1 MFLSQKFSKAV
12 QYAAEVHK
20 TQKRKGTD
28 IPYIAHLLAVAS
40 IALEYGANED
50 EAIAALLHDAPE
62 DAGGQDRLEEIR
74 QQFGDIV
81 ADIVQDCS
89 DTFDIPKPPWKKRKK
104 EYIDSIEGKSSSS
117 RFVSAADKLHNA
129 RSILLDYRTIGDALW
144 PRFATGKVDV
154 LWYYRSLVTAYGVG
168 GSFRRQGF
176 GDLLKDLNDVV
187 SEIHRLTALNPVISG
202 EAI

>member
-1 MFLSQKFSKAV
+1 MFLSLKLSKAV
-12 QYAAEVHK
+12 HYAAEVHK

-104 EYIDSIEGKSSSS
+104 EYIDSIKGKSSSS

-187 SEIHRLTALNPVISG
+187 SEIHRLTAPNPVISD

>member
-1 MFLSQKFSKAV
+1 MSFSLQFSRAV
-12 QYAAEVHK
+12 HYAAEVHK

-28 IPYIAHLLAVAS
+28 IPYIAHLLAVAG
-40 IALEYGANED
+40 IALEYGANEN

-62 DAGGQDRLEEIR
+62 DAGGEDRLEEIR

-81 ADIVQDCS
+81 ADIVEACS
-89 DTFDIPKPPWKKRKK
+89 DTFVIPKPAWQKRK
-104 EYIDSIEGKSSSS
+104 EDYIASIASKSSSA

-129 RSILLDYRTIGDALW
+129 RSILLDYCEMGDALW
-144 PRFATGKVDV
+144 PRFATGKAGV
-154 LWYYRSLVTAYGVG
+154 LWYYRSLVTAYGDG

-187 SEIHRLTALNPVISG
+187 SEIERLTALNRVISG
-202 EAI
+202 QTI

>member
-1 MFLSQKFSKAV
+1 MFLTLKFSKAV
-12 QYAAEVHK
+12 HYAAEVHK

-104 EYIDSIEGKSSSS
+104 EYIYSIKGKSSSS
-117 RFVSAADKLHNA
+117 RLVSAADKLHNA

-187 SEIHRLTALNPVISG
+187 SEIHGLTAPNPVISD

>member
-1 MFLSQKFSKAV
+1 MFLTLKFSKAV
-12 QYAAEVHK
+12 HYAAEVHK

-104 EYIDSIEGKSSSS
+104 EYIDSIKGKSSSS

-187 SEIHRLTALNPVISG
+187 SEIDLLTALNPVISG

>member
-1 MFLSQKFSKAV
+1 MFLSLKFSKAV
-12 QYAAEVHK
+12 HYAAEVHK

-104 EYIDSIEGKSSSS
+104 EYIDSIKGKSSSS

-129 RSILLDYRTIGDALW
+129 RSILLDYRTIADALW

-187 SEIHRLTALNPVISG
+187 SEIHRLTAPNPVISD

>member
-1 MFLSQKFSKAV
+1 MFLSLKFSEAV

-28 IPYIAHLLAVAS
+28 IPYIANLLAVAS
-40 IALEYGANED
+40 IALEYGANEN

-104 EYIDSIEGKSSSS
+104 EYIDSIKGKSSSS

-154 LWYYRSLVTAYGVG
+154 LWYYLSLVTAYGVG
-168 GSFRRQGF
+168 VSFRRQGF
-176 GDLLKDLNDVV
+176 GDLLKDLKDVV
-187 SEIHRLTALNPVISG
+187 SEIERLTALNPVISG

>member
-1 MFLSQKFSKAV
+1 MFLSLKFSKAV
-12 QYAAEVHK
+12 HYAAEVHK

-89 DTFDIPKPPWKKRKK
+89 DTFDIPKPPWKKRKND
-104 EYIDSIEGKSSSS
+104 YIDSIASKSSSS

-144 PRFATGKVDV
+144 SRFATGKVDV
-154 LWYYRSLVTAYGVG
+154 LWYYLSLVTAYGEG

-176 GDLLKDLNDVV
+176 GDLLNDLNDVV
-187 SEIHRLTALNPVISG
+187 NEIKRVTALNPVISD

>member
-1 MFLSQKFSKAV
+1 MFLSLKFSKAV

-40 IALEYGANED
+40 IALEYGANEN

-104 EYIDSIEGKSSSS
+104 EYIDSIKGKSSSS

-187 SEIHRLTALNPVISG
+187 SEIHRLTTLNPVISD

>member
-1 MFLSQKFSKAV
+1 MSFSLKFSKAV

-40 IALEYGANED
+40 IALEYGANEN

-81 ADIVQDCS
+81 ADIVEACS
-89 DTFDIPKPPWKKRKK
+89 DTFEIPKPPWEKRKK
-104 EYIDSIEGKSSSS
+104 DYIASIASKSSSA

-144 PRFATGKVDV
+144 PRFAKGKVGV
-154 LWYYRSLVTAYGVG
+154 LWYYRFLVSAYCQGE
-168 GSFRRQGF
+168 SFRRDGF
-176 GDLLKDLNDVV
+176 GDLLNDLNDVV
-187 SEIHRLTALNPVISG
+187 SEIERVTALNSVISD

>member
-1 MFLSQKFSKAV
+1 MFLSLKFSEAV

-40 IALEYGANED
+40 IALEYGANEN

-104 EYIDSIEGKSSSS
+104 DYIESIARKSSSS
-117 RFVSAADKLHNA
+117 RFVSAADKLHNS
-129 RSILLDYRTIGDALW
+129 RSILFDYRTIGDALW

-154 LWYYRSLVTAYGVG
+154 LWYYRSLVKAYGEG

>member
-1 MFLSQKFSKAV
+1 MFLSLKFSKAV
-12 QYAAEVHK
+12 HYAAEVHK

-74 QQFGDIV
+74 QHFGDIV
-81 ADIVQDCS
+81 AEMVQDCS

-104 EYIDSIEGKSSSS
+104 EYIDSIKGKSSSS

-187 SEIHRLTALNPVISG
+187 SKIHRLTAPNPVISD